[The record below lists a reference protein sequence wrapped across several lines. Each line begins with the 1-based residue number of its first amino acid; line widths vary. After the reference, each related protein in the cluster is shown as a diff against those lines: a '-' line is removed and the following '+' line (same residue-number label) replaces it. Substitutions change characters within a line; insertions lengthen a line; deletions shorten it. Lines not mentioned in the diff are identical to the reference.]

1 MKVEP
6 DSMHRYD
13 TNSSTDDTEDKLVKN
28 MEKQFNSIDTIL
40 LMNGAKYFKKNS
52 SKLIKI
58 IDLYFFTF
66 SLLITIDMIA
76 ASVIHFKSENLFTSI
91 SITFNYTFAFINIV
105 TMKIRGKRMKGIFY
119 GIHNLFDEKSK
130 RNSRQLSHVLCF
142 IFFTLGSIYFAF
154 YAAIFSVSRSKKL
167 STYCFFGLESDV
179 FSSIFY
185 FAFYTY
191 GSSIRQNWLIASM
204 SFYLYFVYSIDQL
217 DNQLTE
223 LNIIT
228 FTNSS
233 NCNNFML
240 FKKAIVGR
248 LTVNQIR
255 RRIETAINFLP
266 FLWLSFLFL
275 QFNNVITRIMKFGIV
290 INTSEI
296 ISYSSNFTFL
306 LLFLYLVNYIE
317 NRSKDKTNELKAI
330 VVGLIYR
337 TSSDYDCSDPDCSD
351 SNKPSRGKVINQQKT
366 HKCTEYQKLFLNE
379 LNQPQVQYTGF
390 DVFTIEKSLMIIFT
404 GVVANYT
411 TLFLQLK

>member
-1 MKVEP
+1 
-6 DSMHRYD
+6 
-13 TNSSTDDTEDKLVKN
+13 
-28 MEKQFNSIDTIL
+28 
-40 LMNGAKYFKKNS
+40 MNGTKYFKKNS

-66 SLLITIDMIA
+66 SLLITIDMISA
-76 ASVIHFKSENLFTSI
+76 TVIHFKSENLFSSI
-91 SITFNYTFAFINIV
+91 SKTFNYIFALINIV
-105 TMKIRGKRMKGIFY
+105 TIKIRGKRMKGIFY
-119 GIHNLFDEKSK
+119 EIHNSFDAK
-130 RNSRQLSHVLCF
+130 RRHNSRQISHVFCF
-142 IFFTLGSIYFAF
+142 IFFTLGFIYFAF
-154 YAAIFSVSRSKKL
+154 YAATFSVSKSKKL
-167 STYCFFGLESDV
+167 SKYFFFGLESDV

-204 SFYLYFVYSIDQL
+204 SFYLYFVYSIHQL

-228 FTNSS
+228 FTNSN
-233 NCNNFML
+233 NCKNFML

-248 LTVNQIR
+248 LAVNQIR
-255 RRIETAINFLP
+255 RRIEMAINLLP

-275 QFNNVITRIMKFGIV
+275 QFNNVIIRIMKFGIFNN
-290 INTSEI
+290 ISEI

-306 LLFLYLVNYIE
+306 LLFLYLVNYIK
-317 NRSKDKTNELKAI
+317 NRSKDRTDELKAI

-337 TSSDYDCSDPDCSD
+337 TSSNYYYYGPDCSD
-351 SNKPSRGKVINQQKT
+351 SNKSSRRGKIINHQKAQ
-366 HKCTEYQKLFLNE
+366 KYTEYQKLFLNE

>member
-1 MKVEP
+1 
-6 DSMHRYD
+6 
-13 TNSSTDDTEDKLVKN
+13 
-28 MEKQFNSIDTIL
+28 MEKQFNSIDAIL
-40 LMNGAKYFKKNS
+40 LMNGTKYFKKNS

-76 ASVIHFKSENLFTSI
+76 ASVIHFKSEHLFSSI
-91 SITFNYTFAFINIV
+91 AMTFNYTFALMNIV
-105 TMKIRGKRMKGIFY
+105 TMKIRGKRMKGILCE
-119 GIHNLFDEKSK
+119 IHNSFDEKSK
-130 RNSRQLSHVLCF
+130 RSARQLSHVLCF
-142 IFFTLGSIYFAF
+142 CFFTLGSIYFAF
-154 YAAIFSVSRSKKL
+154 YAARFSVSGSRKL
-167 STYCFFGLESDV
+167 STTCFFGLESDV
-179 FSSIFY
+179 FSPIFY
-185 FAFYTY
+185 FAFYIY

-204 SFYLYFVYSIDQL
+204 SFYLYFVYSVDQL
-217 DNQLTE
+217 DNQLSE

-255 RRIETAINFLP
+255 RRIEMAINFLP

-275 QFNNVITRIMKFGIV
+275 QFNNVIIRIMKLGIV
-290 INTSEI
+290 FNISEI

-317 NRSKDKTNELKAI
+317 NRSNDKTNELKAI
-330 VVGLIYR
+330 VVGLIYG
-337 TSSDYDCSDPDCSD
+337 TSSNYDCSDPDCSD
-351 SNKPSRGKVINQQKT
+351 GKKPSRGKAINWQKT
-366 HKCTEYQKLFLNE
+366 QKCSEYQKLFLNQ
-379 LNQPQVQYTGF
+379 LNQPQVRYTGF